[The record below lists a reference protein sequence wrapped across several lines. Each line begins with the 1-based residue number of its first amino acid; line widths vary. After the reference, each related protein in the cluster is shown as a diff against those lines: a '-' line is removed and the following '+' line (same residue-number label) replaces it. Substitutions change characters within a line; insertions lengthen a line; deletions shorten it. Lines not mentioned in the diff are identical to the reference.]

1 MWVVL
6 GDERLES
13 QWRLTACLMENVLV
27 AAAHQEGV
35 EGTCRTE
42 TGSDLTLTDKLLRRR
57 GSEKPVPSGRFVR
70 KGDPF
75 AHVVV
80 PAAVSFVETDRYL
93 HRIATVLATRGGQ
106 YTDGDAF
113 PTLCMHGTTVFRDV
127 VCSKVLILKR
137 RGFGEKRQ
145 RHRLIL
151 AFPSQS
157 CLTITCQRERSPAA
171 CA

>member
-93 HRIATVLATRGGQ
+93 HRIATVLATRGGNTRTVTPSLH
-106 YTDGDAF
+106 YVCTELPFSG
-113 PTLCMHGTTVFRDV
+113 TL
-127 VCSKVLILKR
+127 SVLK
-137 RGFGEKRQ
+137 
-145 RHRLIL
+145 
-151 AFPSQS
+151 
-157 CLTITCQRERSPAA
+157 C
-171 CA
+171 